1 VEQTTKEKCEH
12 CCTHR
17 HTPTPTHTK
26 SQRRMSYAYTRTHA
40 HIENK
45 CHDMHEKMSLLYP

>member
-17 HTPTPTHTK
+17 HTPTHTK
-26 SQRRMSYAYTRTHA
+26 TQRRMSYAYTRTHA